1 MPHVVEQL
9 AELTAYRDRDV
20 ADTILVATLRDLLR
34 AREVAIH
41 RCVGEN
47 RDRRWLTRARLRL
60 SNVVASA
67 DSLYTDLRD
76 LPSLNA
82 FPERLLALQLQAPV
96 TPAVAAPDGPHLT
109 VFPLTSD
116 REVVGVPELQTSAQW
131 MSPRTSWCA
140 ASCARTATSRPCS
153 TTASATP

>member
-41 RCVGEN
+41 RCVCEN

-96 TPAVAAPDGPHLT
+96 TPAVAASDGPHLT